1 MNIMPTAKD
10 ICGDSSFGPQVRTQ
24 NCRGGF
30 DFTVLFEES
39 VLSLVP
45 AALLLVIAPFRLAH
59 LYGQDVKLRPAALH
73 TFKLLAISVFAC
85 LQLALLLLWCLSK
98 NTIFPSVSITSAV
111 LGLISAFVI
120 ALLSHLEHNK
130 SIRPS
135 FLTSLYILVTLVFDI
150 ARARTHW
157 LLRQHDAVAATL
169 AAIVALKLAILLLE
183 SVEKRSILISIYRNS
198 STESTSGLFNRALFC
213 WLNPLLLKGFMS
225 ILSVDDLFPISE
237 NLSSIQVTEQI
248 QAGWSKSDKRGKNA
262 FAKTVVLSFK
272 WPFLG
277 TVVPR
282 ICVVALKLVQPFL
295 IQESINYINNPIVL
309 GSQNTGYGLIAAYGL
324 VYLCIAVFTG
334 WYQHLTF
341 RLVTMI
347 RGGLV
352 GVIFRKML
360 ELNISDVQES
370 SALTLMST
378 DVERIAETWNFVNEL
393 WASLIQALI
402 AVWLLERQLGVVCVY
417 PVLIS
422 LAASLSSFW
431 IARYIATRQKVWIEA
446 IQKRVN
452 LTAELLGSIKV
463 VKMLGFSFKLSQI
476 VQNMR
481 VAELDL
487 SKRYRRLSVTNT
499 CLTNLPNII
508 IPVITFT
515 AFAVSGHNGINVSQA
530 FTSLSILSLITSP
543 IANMI
548 YAIPQLYSAL
558 GCFQRIQEYIQKEPR
573 HDSRQ
578 LIMPFDRKQSYAQL
592 EPSASTYNQMELQS
606 LKRPAHESDTEASTT
621 ICKSMVAIRD
631 GSFGW
636 HKTGPAT
643 VQGID
648 LQLSGPSL
656 TIVVGPVGCGKS
668 TLLKSI
674 LGETFNL
681 TGSLNILSLESAFC
695 DQIPWIKSGTLREN
709 IIGHLEFDDVWYK
722 AIIYACALDTDFQQL
737 PDGDQTT
744 VGSKGMKLSGGQR
757 QRLSIA
763 RASYARKQLAI
774 FDDVLSGLDALT
786 EEKVCNRLLGRH
798 GLLRKSG
805 TAVILAT
812 HSVNY
817 LSLADHIVI
826 LNSDGRIAKQGTFE
840 QLSTS
845 GRYLDG
851 LARHERTLGIKDN
864 EGLPQVPTSTT
875 SLRSSEPRSA
885 SRDAHRQEGDW
896 SVYRFYGASMGWWR
910 LAFYATSIVSSSTF
924 SGLQTI
930 WLSMWSQSNDEG
942 SRLDYWLSI
951 YGLFALCN
959 ALALIIACFYFMVI
973 IVPRSSQ
980 HLHWSA
986 LKIAMS
992 APLSFFTRIDTGII
1006 VNHFSQDMRL
1016 LDMTLPNAMISA
1028 SFQLVN
1034 TIWSFILTSIAVWYM
1049 VIPIP
1054 FLVGLVYGIQKF
1066 YLRTSRQLRLL
1077 DLETKAPL
1085 YSHFIESL
1093 SGLATLRAF
1102 GWSEAAFEKNFQ
1114 LLDISQK
1121 PFYLLLCVQ
1130 RWLTLVLDIVVAI
1143 VAVLLISLA
1152 VALRSQINP
1161 GFLGVA
1167 MVNVMNL
1174 STALTNL
1181 VNFWTLLE
1189 TSLGAVRRIKD
1200 FTENTE
1206 SENLAGEDQIPPP
1219 EWPVKG
1225 DLALIG
1231 ISAAYN
1237 SNDTPVLSNITLSV
1251 THGQRVAVCGRTGSG
1266 KSSLLLALLRMIDL
1280 TEGTIMIDGV
1290 DTSRIPRDFLRSK
1303 FVTLPQD
1310 YFSLAGT
1317 VRFNADPLGQASD
1330 EQIIAALE
1338 QVQLW
1343 KLIRTKGGL
1352 DVNMDGSLFSH
1363 GQIQLFSLARA
1374 MLQENP
1380 ILILDEPTSSVDT
1393 DTEELIQRLLRER
1406 FNNHTIIMIAHRLKS
1421 VANYDKI
1428 AVLDGGKLAEFDSPD
1443 ALLSRPS
1450 IFRSLYEAC

>member
-1 MNIMPTAKD
+1 MPTPKD

-24 NCRGGF
+24 NCRGGL

-39 VLSLVP
+39 MLSLAP
-45 AALLLVIAPFRLAH
+45 AALLLLIAPFRLAH
-59 LYGQDVKLRPAALH
+59 LYGQDVV
-73 TFKLLAISVFAC
+73 ISVFAC

-98 NTIFPSVSITSAV
+98 YTIFPSVSITSAV

-120 ALLSHLEHNK
+120 ALLSHLEHKK

-135 FLTSLYILVTLVFDI
+135 FLTSLYILVTLIFDI

-169 AAIVALKLAILLLE
+169 AAIVALKLVMLILE
-183 SVEKRSILISIYRNS
+183 SMEKRSILIPIYKGS
-198 STESTSGLFNRALFC
+198 STESTGGLFNRALFC

-225 ILSVDDLFPISE
+225 VLSVDELFPISE
-237 NLSSIQVTEQI
+237 NLSSIEVTEQI
-248 QAGWSKSDKRGKNA
+248 QAGWNTSNKRGKNA
-262 FAKTVVLSFK
+262 LAKAVVLSFK
-272 WPFLG
+272 WPFFG

-295 IQESINYINNPIVL
+295 IQESINYINDPVVL

-324 VYLCIAVFTG
+324 VYLCITVFTG

-341 RLVTMI
+341 RLVAMI

-378 DVERIAETWNFVNEL
+378 DVERIAETWGFVNEL

-402 AVWLLERQLGVVCVY
+402 AVWLLERQLGVVCIY
-417 PVLIS
+417 PMLIS
-422 LAASLSSFW
+422 LVASLSSFW
-431 IARYIATRQKVWIEA
+431 VAQYIAMRQKVWIEA

-452 LTAELLGSIKV
+452 LTTELLGSIKV
-463 VKMLGFSFKLSQI
+463 VKMLGLSFKLSQI
-476 VQNMR
+476 VQKMR

-515 AFAVSGHNGINVSQA
+515 AFAVSGHNGLNVSQA

-543 IANMI
+543 IANVI

-573 HDSRQ
+573 HDSRL
-578 LIMPFDRKQSYAQL
+578 LIIPSERKQSYAQL
-592 EPSASTYNQMELQS
+592 EPSASAPAQDQMELQS
-606 LKRPAHESDTEASTT
+606 LKRPVHESDTETSTT
-621 ICKSMVAIRD
+621 TCKPMVAIRD
-631 GSFGW
+631 ASFGW
-636 HKTGPAT
+636 HKTGPAII
-643 VQGID
+643 QGID
-648 LQLSGPSL
+648 LQLSGSSL

-681 TGSLNILSLESAFC
+681 AGSLGLLSLESAFC

-709 IIGHLEFDDVWYK
+709 IIGHLEFDDIWYN
-722 AIIYACALDTDFQQL
+722 
-737 PDGDQTT
+737 
-744 VGSKGMKLSGGQR
+744 KGMKLSGGQR
-757 QRLSIA
+757 QRLSMA

-786 EEKVCNRLLGRH
+786 EEKVCNRLFSRH
-798 GLLRKSG
+798 GLLRQSG
-805 TAVILAT
+805 TTVILAT
-812 HSVNY
+812 HSN
-817 LSLADHIVI
+817 HIVI
-826 LNSDGRIAKQGTFE
+826 LNSNGRIAKQGTFE

-851 LARHERTLGIKDN
+851 LARYDRTTLGSTDN
-864 EGLPQVPTSTT
+864 EGLPQVPTSMT
-875 SLRSSEPRSA
+875 SHTSSEPRFA
-885 SRDAHRQEGDW
+885 SRETRRQEGDW

-924 SGLQTI
+924 AGLQTI
-930 WLSMWSQSNDEG
+930 WLSIWSQSKDEG
-942 SRLDYWLSI
+942 SRLDYWLPI

-992 APLSFFTRIDTGII
+992 APISFFTRIDTGII

-1016 LDMTLPNAMISA
+1016 LDMTLPNAIISA
-1028 SFQLVN
+1028 SFQLAN

-1102 GWSEAAFEKNFQ
+1102 GLSEAAFEKNFQ

-1152 VALRSQINP
+1152 VALRSRINA

-1189 TSLGAVRRIKD
+1189 TSLGAVRRIKE

-1206 SENLAGEDQIPPP
+1206 SENLAGEDQIPSP

-1225 DLALIG
+1225 DLAFIG

-1237 SNDTPVLSNITLSV
+1237 SNDSPVLSNVTLSV
-1251 THGQRVAVCGRTGSG
+1251 THGQKVAICGRTGSG
-1266 KSSLLLALLRMIDL
+1266 KSSLLLVLLRMIDL
-1280 TEGTIMIDGV
+1280 TEGTIMIDCV
-1290 DTSRIPRDFLRSK
+1290 DISRIPRDFLRSK
-1303 FVTLPQD
+1303 YVTLPQD
-1310 YFSLAGT
+1310 FFSLTGT

-1352 DVNMDGSLFSH
+1352 DAHMDGSLFSH

-1380 ILILDEPTSSVDT
+1380 ILILDEPTSSVDADT
-1393 DTEELIQRLLRER
+1393 DELIQRLLHER
-1406 FNNHTIIMIAHRLKS
+1406 FNNHSIIMIAHRLKS
-1421 VANYDKI
+1421 VVNYDKI

-1450 IFRSLYEAC
+1450 IFRTLYEAC